1 MAVSTVVSGLVAAS
15 EPGPDGG
22 VQTVRAVVFNLMLI
36 TVAIGL
42 ATVIYGDF
50 VLMWRA
56 LWIAE
61 ATSLVS
67 LALEWTKR
75 L

>member
-1 MAVSTVVSGLVAAS
+1 M
-15 EPGPDGG
+15 
-22 VQTVRAVVFNLMLI
+22 QTVRAVVFNLMLI